1 MAKKRKLNA
10 KQKRELKL
18 KERARLTTLT
28 EAQAKKAGIKI
39 YSPSDLSR
47 VYEKEMKNLKPEER
61 KALQAA
67 RSRTTM
73 TRQDEL
79 AYLQAVRKQNAL
91 SKQITDEIRRDKG
104 RNYNPL
110 HRRPEKVQETYLA
123 LVQKDKFGWVPTSDF
138 NEAKKYGWPDPK
150 KIASIENVRSRKS
163 LERLMR
169 SLTKYSTP
177 EQYFRADIKAH
188 RKALRN
194 FLLNNFNRDDIKE
207 RLYDI
212 EHYLPDEHVLNV
224 FEDDEFPDLREI
236 YEIDP
241 GTEDYFDILES
252 WDSIMENYLEYD

>member
-28 EAQAKKAGIKI
+28 EAQARKAGIKI

-47 VYEKEMKNLKPEER
+47 VYDKEMANLKPEER

-91 SKQITDEIRRDKG
+91 SRQITDEIRRDKG

-110 HRRPEKVQETYLA
+110 HRRPEKVLDTYRAFLQEE
-123 LVQKDKFGWVPTSDF
+123 KFGWVPGPDY
-138 NEAKKYGWPDPK
+138 NEAKRHGWPDPR
-150 KIASIENVRSRKS
+150 KIESIGKLKSRRAV
-163 LERLMR
+163 ERLMKN
-169 SLTKYSTP
+169 LTRYSTP
-177 EQYFRADIKAH
+177 EQYFKSEIKAH

-194 FLLNNFNRDDIKE
+194 FLLNNFNREDIKE

-224 FEDDEFPDLREI
+224 FEDDDFPDLREI

-241 GTEDYFDILES
+241 GTDDYFDILES